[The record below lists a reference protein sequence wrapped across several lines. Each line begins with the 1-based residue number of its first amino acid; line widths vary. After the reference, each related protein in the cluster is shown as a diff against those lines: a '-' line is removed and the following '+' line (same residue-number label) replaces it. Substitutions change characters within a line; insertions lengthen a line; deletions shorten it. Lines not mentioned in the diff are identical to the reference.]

1 MTPPARAAAAA
12 EILDRILAGGPA
24 EKELTNWARRSRF
37 AGSKDR
43 AAIRDMVFDGL
54 RRRRSAA
61 ARGGG
66 ETGRG
71 IVLGLLRERGEAPS
85 GWFTGGTYALA
96 PATDEELA
104 ATGPVT
110 EAETLDVPD
119 WLLADLRQSV
129 GNDYSLVLNEL
140 RARAPVTLRANI
152 ARMDPAD
159 VQARLAKEGIEAEL
173 HPLCTTA
180 LRVTEGARKIRNSNA
195 FLDGLVELQDA
206 ASQAAAALIPV
217 PEHGDILDYCA
228 GGGGKALALAARG
241 ATVVAHDADPIRM
254 RDIPE
259 RAGRAKV
266 ASQVAVA
273 KQIKDD
279 ARYPVVVLDVPCSGS
294 GAWRRQPEAKWSL
307 TPERLDE
314 LRDVQAGLLRRAA
327 ALSSHAIAYLTCS
340 LLRAENED
348 QVAKFVSETPGW
360 TVREERRFSP
370 LEGGDGF
377 YAAILV
383 RESAA

>member
-1 MTPPARAAAAA
+1 MTPPARAAAAV

-43 AAIRDMVFDGL
+43 AAIRDIVFDGL

-85 GWFTGGTYALA
+85 DWFTGGTYALP
-96 PATDEELA
+96 PATDEELS

-119 WLLADLRQSV
+119 WLMTDLRRSL
-129 GNDYSLVLNEL
+129 GEDYSPVLNEL

-152 ARMDPAD
+152 ARMDRAAA
-159 VQARLAKEGIEAEL
+159 QARLSEEGIETEP

-195 FLDGLVELQDA
+195 FIDGLVELQDA
-206 ASQAAAALIPV
+206 ASQAAAAMIPV
-217 PEHGDILDYCA
+217 PEHGAILDYCA
-228 GGGGKALALAARG
+228 GGGGKALALAALG
-241 ATVVAHDADPIRM
+241 ATIVAHDADPIRM

-259 RAGRAKV
+259 RATRAKIGSKV
-266 ASQVAVA
+266 TVV
-273 KQIKDD
+273 KRILEGE
-279 ARYPVVVLDVPCSGS
+279 RYPVVVLDVPCSGS

-307 TPERLDE
+307 TPDRLDE
-314 LRDVQAGLLRRAA
+314 LKDVQAGLLRRAA
-327 ALSSHAIAYLTCS
+327 ALSSGAIAYLTCS
-340 LLRAENED
+340 LLRAENEE
-348 QVAKFVSETPGW
+348 QVAQFVGDTHGW
-360 TVREERRFSP
+360 TIREERRFSP

-383 RESAA
+383 RESGA